1 MTAKNV
7 HAEAELAPASNLK
20 PRDRLLVAAR
30 EMFHQHGINSV
41 GVEAIIEAAD
51 TNKMTLY
58 RHFGSKED
66 LIVRCLQ
73 KAIGESLEWWDTL
86 EARYPGNPK
95 RQLKAWVERGVE
107 CILSDKRGC
116 EIANAAV
123 ELTDDHP
130 GRRVIEDGKTEHR
143 KRFLDLCHRAG
154 LKQPELAAETLWLLL
169 EGARI
174 SRQSEGAGGPSA
186 RFRRMAQQI
195 IAAYGEAGHG

>member
-1 MTAKNV
+1 MTVKNV
-7 HAEAELAPASNLK
+7 HAEEELAPASNLK

-73 KAIGESLEWWDTL
+73 KAVDESLELWNSL
-86 EARYPGNPK
+86 EARYPGDPK
-95 RQLKAWVERGVE
+95 GQLKAWVERGVE
-107 CILSDKRGC
+107 CIMSDKRGC

-123 ELTDDHP
+123 ELADGHP
-130 GRRVIEDGKTEHR
+130 GRRVIEDGKMEHR
-143 KRFLDLCHRAG
+143 KRFLDLCERAG
-154 LKQPELAAETLWLLL
+154 LAQPELAAETLWLLL

-174 SRQSEGAGGPSA
+174 SRQSEGAEGPSA

-195 IAAYGEAGHG
+195 IAAYDEAGHG